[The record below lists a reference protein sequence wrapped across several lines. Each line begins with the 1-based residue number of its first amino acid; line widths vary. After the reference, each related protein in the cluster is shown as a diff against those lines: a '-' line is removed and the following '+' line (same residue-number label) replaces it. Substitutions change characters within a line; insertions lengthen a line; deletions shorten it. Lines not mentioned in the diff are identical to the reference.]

1 MKVFRGRLV
10 HSVNPEKIEIIEDA
24 VIGYSEEN
32 GQVNLIVRY
41 RYNNYELFNS
51 DILF

>member
-10 HSVNPEKIEIIEDA
+10 HSLNPEEIEIIEDA
-24 VIGYSEEN
+24 IIGYSEEN

-41 RYNNYELFNS
+41 NNYASFYA
-51 DILF
+51 DTFF

>member
-32 GQVNLIVRY
+32 GQVNLIVQ
-41 RYNNYELFNS
+41 YNNYELFNS